1 MQKLGISA
9 RLKKKGIIMLFAS
22 SALLFLVPKAIA
34 SEKVIFK
41 YSGATQSVSLE
52 ELQTFANT
60 GEISP
65 SLEFLLNFGKQNPFM
80 VRWIL
85 TQQFPANTKLIY
97 DLLNTAP
104 GEFALSQT
112 GQVVSAKSER
122 ANVKAL
128 RGALIASASDD
139 NLISL
144 IELLEKYP
152 TEEVYVDGK
161 VLSQVQRDLAGFIN
175 ETNKI
180 YQNTFKSLIK
190 TH

>member
-1 MQKLGISA
+1 M
-9 RLKKKGIIMLFAS
+9 FVAS
-22 SALLFLVPKAIA
+22 TSLLFQAQKAIA
-34 SEKVIFK
+34 SEEVIFK
-41 YSGATQSVSLE
+41 YGGATQSVSLE

-60 GEISP
+60 GEIS
-65 SLEFLLNFGKQNPFM
+65 SALDFLLKFGKQNPFII
-80 VRWIL
+80 RWIL

-104 GEFALSQT
+104 GEYALSQT
-112 GQVVSAKSER
+112 GNVVSAKSER

-128 RGALIASASDD
+128 RGALVASASDD

-152 TEEVYVDGK
+152 TKEVYVDGK
-161 VLSQVQRDLAGFIN
+161 ILSQVQRDLAGFIS

-180 YQNTFKSLIK
+180 YQNTFKSLTK
-190 TH
+190 FH

>member
-1 MQKLGISA
+1 MGKTNIRKWLKETGIVMFVVGSA
-9 RLKKKGIIMLFAS
+9 ILFCEQ
-22 SALLFLVPKAIA
+22 KAIA

-52 ELQTFANT
+52 ELQTFAKT
-60 GEISP
+60 GETS
-65 SLEFLLNFGKQNPFM
+65 SALEFLLNFGKQNPFII
-80 VRWIL
+80 RWVL
-85 TQQFPANTKLIY
+85 NQQFPANTKLIY

-112 GQVVSAKSER
+112 STVLSAKSER

-128 RGALIASASDD
+128 RGALIKSASDD

-144 IELLEKYP
+144 IELLENYP
-152 TEEVYVDGK
+152 TKEVYVDGK

-180 YQNTFKSLIK
+180 YQDTFKSLTK
-190 TH
+190 FR

>member
-1 MQKLGISA
+1 MPKTST
-9 RLKKKGIIMLFAS
+9 RKWLKEIKTVMFVASIAVLFQGQ
-22 SALLFLVPKAIA
+22 KAIA
-34 SEKVIFK
+34 AEKVIFK
-41 YSGATQSVSLE
+41 YSGATQSVSVE

-65 SLEFLLNFGKQNPFM
+65 ALDFLLNFGKQNPF
-80 VRWIL
+80 VIRWVL

-104 GEFALSQT
+104 GEYALSQT
-112 GQVVSAKSER
+112 GNIITAKSER

-128 RGALIASASDD
+128 RGALIKSASND

-144 IELLEKYP
+144 MELLENYP
-152 TEEVYVDGK
+152 TKEVYVDGK
-161 VLSQVQRDLAGFIN
+161 ILSKVQQDFAGFIS

-180 YQNTFKSLIK
+180 YQDTFKSLTK
-190 TH
+190 SR